1 MFFEE
6 CSSLAGGLFGY
17 IEMIHG
23 VVLLNYEAIAIMKN
37 SDYALFG

>member
-1 MFFEE
+1 
-6 CSSLAGGLFGY
+6 
-17 IEMIHG
+17 MIHG